1 MERRLY
7 KVSISVNFHKEIDL
21 KNKLN
26 KINDDI
32 QKFNERSDYK
42 KVLRLITIENNI
54 IYLLVIFNANKGY
67 EKFTLRHVVDFLKK
81 ICSLYNMEYSKKY
94 FFIEENIAL
103 TEEDYRS
110 ISMKI
115 VLNTGGNY
123 KDVDKGSEE
132 QILYDNGD
140 ELEENSDNL
149 DKAGNN
155 RINNEEMRVP
165 KRKFPSL
172 SNGTTRIG
180 INEKKDNIEFKT
192 LKDTLNYLDNL
203 IGQNHI
209 KQKIKQITSFITRNN
224 DRYIRLNI
232 DNPGLYYNVVISGNK
247 GTGKNTIAKIL
258 YHLYYHLG
266 VIGNGKFIIV
276 DSREVWPGNN
286 LDRLLGNAQSGVVFI
301 NNVHLISTND
311 KRGGKDNFDTL
322 DEWMSAYKS
331 NFVFILAGEVE
342 GIGQFMKS
350 HKVKKHIHFPLDIPD
365 FTENE
370 ALELVKHFA
379 SIEKYRVDKRAYD
392 TIVNY
397 ISYLKGKKLFEN
409 IYTSRRIV
417 EQAIINNGIY
427 NNLSILVKENFL
439 LEDINTLE
447 KETKETEIADPDPFE
462 ELQSLIGLSE
472 VKEKVKEISAYVETQ
487 LRRKELGLKTQP
499 LCLHMS
505 YVGNPGTGKTTVA
518 RLIGRIFNKMGILS
532 TGKFVEV
539 SREDLVGKYVGH
551 TAIKTAEKIK
561 EAEGGILFIDEA
573 YSLESHSKIDYGLEA
588 VSTIV
593 KKMEDLRGNLV
604 IIFAGYPKEM
614 STFINMNPGLRD
626 RVQFKLEFQD
636 YKPIELL
643 EIWKKFFIDN
653 QYEVEQDALV
663 EMDKIVN
670 KIYINKD
677 CNFSNGR
684 IIRKCFERA
693 KMYQAI
699 RIKNNGLNSVEEL
712 VKINIDDIK
721 SLCYDQDIAV
731 ILEDFTLKKK
741 IGFAI

>member
-7 KVSISVNFHKEIDL
+7 KVSISVNFHKKMDL
-21 KNKLN
+21 KEKIN
-26 KINDDI
+26 KINNDI
-32 QKFNERSDYK
+32 QKFNEESGYK

-54 IYLLVIFNANKGY
+54 IYLLVIFNVNKGY
-67 EKFTLRHVVDFLKK
+67 EKFALRHVADFLKK
-81 ICSLYNMEYSKKY
+81 ICSLYNMQYSKEY

-115 VLNTGGNY
+115 VLNTGGDY
-123 KDVDKGSEE
+123 KDVDKGSED
-132 QILYDNGD
+132 QTLYDNGD

-155 RINNEEMRVP
+155 LINNEEMRVP
-165 KRKFPSL
+165 KRKFPDL

-180 INEKKDNIEFKT
+180 VNEKKDDIEFKT

-209 KQKIKQITSFITRNN
+209 KQRIKQITSFITRNN

-232 DNPGLYYNVVISGNK
+232 DNPGLYYNVVISGNR

-311 KRGGKDNFDTL
+311 KRGGKDNFDIL

-331 NFVFILAGEVE
+331 NFVFILAGEAE
-342 GIGQFMKS
+342 GISQFIQNE
-350 HKVKKHIHFPLDIPD
+350 KVKKHIHFLLDIPD

-379 SIEKYRVDKRAYD
+379 SIEKYKVDEGAYD

-427 NNLSILVKENFL
+427 NNLNALVKEDFL
-439 LEDINTLE
+439 LEYINTLE
-447 KETKETEIADPDPFE
+447 KETKETEIIEPDPFE

-487 LRRKELGLKTQP
+487 LRRKELGLKTEP

-614 STFINMNPGLRD
+614 GTFINMNPGLRD

-636 YKPIELL
+636 YKPMELL
-643 EIWKKFFIDN
+643 EIWEKFFIDN
-653 QYEVEQDALV
+653 QYEVEEDALV

-693 KMYQAI
+693 KMHQAI

-721 SLCYDQDIAV
+721 SLYYDEDIAV

-741 IGFAI
+741 IGFAM